1 MQLLKLMKLIYF
13 LIDKNESDNERIK
26 YKDVK
31 MKYFERE
38 KTEDKE

>member
-13 LIDKNESDNERIK
+13 LIDTNASDNERIK

-31 MKYFERE
+31 MKYFER
-38 KTEDKE
+38 